1 MSSTNQYLK
10 DHTPRIEDFIL
21 TRRQFLNRAGMGFGG
36 LSLAGLFGQGFFP
49 GLAEAAVNLDELK

>member
-36 LSLAGLFGQGFFP
+36 LSLAGLFGQDFSP
-49 GLAEAAVNLDELK
+49 ASPRLP